1 MTTRPRAAIK
11 AVRKHRI
18 KLLEIHK
25 RVADPATNVE
35 MPKQTEDLEH
45 KRRALGNCKRNALSM
60 IPMGGEL
67 GNTGGKIKEFGGVA
81 EGTPSE
87 TFKGKEDSETGRKEA
102 GGCAGRS
109 LLPCR
114 TSLPS

>member
-1 MTTRPRAAIK
+1 MRRAYCYHKKGDKGNVTTRPRAAIK

-45 KRRALGNCKRNALSM
+45 KRRALGNCKRNALSL
-60 IPMGGEL
+60 IPMGEEL
-67 GNTGGKIKEFGGVA
+67 GNTGGKMKEFGVLL
-81 EGTPSE
+81 
-87 TFKGKEDSETGRKEA
+87 KERHLK
-102 GGCAGRS
+102 RS
-109 LLPCR
+109 KVRR
-114 TSLPS
+114 TQK